1 MMCPASGTGCHTH
14 LTKQKTL
21 HLVGCIT
28 CGAEQLEQPA
38 SRVVLNNLS
47 SQHHVWCWTTRAASI
62 TCGAE
67 QLEQLASHVM
77 LNSWSRLLS
86 CPALWRHPPPHPH
99 CTEKRNH
106 HLEWEV
112 PGPWHTKC
120 SRSHI
125 VQVPGEDEEDK
136 GVDDQHDHGVHEG
149 EVVIHTGRLREAG
162 PLGPLACH
170 AVTTTSIIA
179 FSQSQ
184 QHQL

>member
-1 MMCPASGTGCHTH
+1 MCGAE
-14 LTKQKTL
+14 L
-21 HLVGCIT
+21 HLVGCIM

-38 SRVVLNNLS
+38 SRAVLNYLS
-47 SQHHVWCWTTRAASI
+47 SQHHVQCWTTWAASI
-62 TCGAE
+62 TCSAE
-67 QLEQLASHVM
+67 LLEQQMSHVM
-77 LNSWSRLLS
+77 PNSWSRLLS
-86 CPALWRHPPPHPH
+86 SPGCGGPPSPPHPH

-112 PGPWHTKC
+112 PGPWHTEC

-136 GVDDQHDHGVHEG
+136 GVDDQHGHGMHEG

-170 AVTTTSIIA
+170 TVTTTSNVTLSHSHNNINCNIVP
-179 FSQSQ
+179 QSQ
-184 QHQL
+184 QHQM